1 VAINKQLFI
10 YISSII
16 TSLRPVTQQ
25 LVALLFGMWFRIV
38 NHAESNHMSS
48 EAVAKSIAP
57 SLFHTC
63 AQKKELIEKASQV
76 LQILIDDF
84 GVANMFGRK
93 NIQYFANVTQSGIN
107 VLEKFRYE
115 YQYPPGESVPCKFL
129 CRSVVSKNL

>member
-1 VAINKQLFI
+1 
-10 YISSII
+10 
-16 TSLRPVTQQ
+16 
-25 LVALLFGMWFRIV
+25 
-38 NHAESNHMSS
+38 MSS
-48 EAVAKSIAP
+48 EAVAKSVAP

-107 VLEKFRYE
+107 VLEKFHHE
-115 YQYPPGESVPCKFL
+115 YQYATDDSVPCKCVCVIYIYIYICKCTHCALPFATGIVQFL
-129 CRSVVSKNL
+129 YLLK